1 MLNRRLQSY
10 PFPIYN
16 YMHVLSIVCLSRW
29 PKHSTTKTGP
39 IFISALRRGWKRF
52 NQQSSENF
60 EEMLSPFLNKGA
72 QIFRHN
78 TTNVSVQ
85 NNHIFYRLKKC
96 ALLVCLWP
104 VIIRMFRVS
113 ILESEPQLF
122 IAIANYTTREATRTR
137 NYIALPTVFH
147 NLLV

>member
-29 PKHSTTKTGP
+29 LKHSTTKTGS
-39 IFISALRRGWKRF
+39 IFIAELRRGWKRF

-60 EEMLSPFLNKGA
+60 EETLSPFLNKGA
-72 QIFRHN
+72 QIFGHN

-104 VIIRMFRVS
+104 VIIRMFRVF
-113 ILESEPQLF
+113 ILENEPQLF
-122 IAIANYTTREATRTR
+122 IAIANYSVLHDARGDTHSQLHCSSHR
-137 NYIALPTVFH
+137 
-147 NLLV
+147 LL